1 MGAGAGELLEAVDM
15 FAAVSPMSSESLERP
30 FGQSIV
36 PIVIRRRVHEIQCEL
51 TADDQFLEKRGTVFV
66 CCFGISGCQRH
77 LDWRDLPEMQI
88 GRERR
93 DFSFARM
100 NTGSDIPLQLPCDE
114 LIEAPL
120 CLFVPTPDIA
130 DR

>member
-1 MGAGAGELLEAVDM
+1 LTG
-15 FAAVSPMSSESLERP
+15 P
-30 FGQSIV
+30 FGQAIV
-36 PIVIRRRVHEIQCEL
+36 PIVIRRRVHEIHCEL

-66 CCFGISGCQRH
+66 CCFGISDRQRH
-77 LDWRDLPEMQI
+77 LEWRDLPEMQM
-88 GRERR
+88 GRECR

-100 NTGSDIPLQLPCDE
+100 NTASDIPLQLPRDE

-120 CLFVPTPDIA
+120 GLFVPTPDIA